1 MWAREV
7 RKGFLKEVCTVP
19 GFEGFHGE
27 KTELEAGKQSGVCR
41 SMTESTSGAD
51 GRFWELRSNSAQ
63 SGQGGLSADSEER
76 HWRGTRT
83 VPKGPG
89 DIPLRSRPSLRQAV
103 CM

>member
-19 GFEGFHGE
+19 GFEGFRGE
-27 KTELEAGKQSGVCR
+27 KTELEAGKQSGVRR